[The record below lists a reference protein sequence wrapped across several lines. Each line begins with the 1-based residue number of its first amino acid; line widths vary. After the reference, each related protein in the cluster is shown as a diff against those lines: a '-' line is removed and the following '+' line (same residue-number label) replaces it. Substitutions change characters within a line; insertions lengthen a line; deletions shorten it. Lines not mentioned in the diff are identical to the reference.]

1 MLTVLLGAIWV
12 VVFVT
17 AVGVALVEG
26 TSALLG
32 AIWAVVFV
40 TGLGLVAW
48 AFACERKDHP
58 DD

>member
-1 MLTVLLGAIWV
+1 MLTV
-12 VVFVT
+12 
-17 AVGVALVEG
+17 
-26 TSALLG
+26 LLG